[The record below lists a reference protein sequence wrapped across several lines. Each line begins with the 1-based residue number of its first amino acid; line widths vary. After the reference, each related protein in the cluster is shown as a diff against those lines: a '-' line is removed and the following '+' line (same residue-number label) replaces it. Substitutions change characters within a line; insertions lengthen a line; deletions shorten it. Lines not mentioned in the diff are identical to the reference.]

1 MKVENMLKIKEEFD
15 YKSLARK
22 LDVQVESLIAQHE
35 RQQKAYQ
42 DEIEKISLEA
52 KKQISQA
59 EKKFA
64 DSLEVINYMNYSIIR
79 CFLILLCFV
88 YVEGKIEISKRLY
101 GVNKEA

>member
-1 MKVENMLKIKEEFD
+1 MLKIKEEFD

-35 RQQKAYQ
+35 RQQKAYK

-59 EKKFA
+59 EKSFA
-64 DSLEVINYMNYSIIR
+64 DSLEVIT
-79 CFLILLCFV
+79 
-88 YVEGKIEISKRLY
+88 
-101 GVNKEA
+101 